1 MLTNEPCITIS
12 SVVKVQAHT
21 AVQQNEHVIG
31 PPGQKD
37 TAFSRVTL
45 APWLNCMIIRKE
57 VFLIEMKDC
66 KDGVLMLMF
75 IAPVMHCRAAITC
88 KHLPY
93 MHLCCAFVRD
103 ARWLWS
109 SRMVRCLCLEGAEEK
124 GSKLRKH
131 TVWTCGERGQDL
143 VVLLL
148 SCGSRVLHKSI
159 NLALSH
165 SAALYQS
172 VNTIRE
178 HIARPWK
185 TPSVPC
191 RN

>member
-1 MLTNEPCITIS
+1 MCKKERKEKLLTNEPCITIS
-12 SVVKVQAHT
+12 SLVKVQAHT

-37 TAFSRVTL
+37 TAFSRLTL

-66 KDGVLMLMF
+66 KEGILMLML
-75 IAPVMHCRAAITC
+75 IAPVVHCRAAITC

-93 MHLCCAFVRD
+93 MHLCFCKVCKMAVIQQTGSLPLPGRH
-103 ARWLWS
+103 R
-109 SRMVRCLCLEGAEEK
+109 GK
-124 GSKLRKH
+124 GSKLRKY

-159 NLALSH
+159 NLAL
-165 SAALYQS
+165 
-172 VNTIRE
+172 
-178 HIARPWK
+178 
-185 TPSVPC
+185 
-191 RN
+191 